1 MWLSIKGNDKSRE
14 YSSRIVNAI
23 LKYRKN
29 RNVIFMGV
37 ANAGKSTVLNHLLA
51 TKDLTTSQNPGTTLD
66 LVQFLLRII
75 RFMIRQALRI
85 RTLY

>member
-1 MWLSIKGNDKSRE
+1 MICGYLLKENDKSRE

-37 ANAGKSTVLNHLLA
+37 ANAGKSQSDSPLSH
-51 TKDLTTSQNPGTTLD
+51 DLSLP
-66 LVQFLLRII
+66 F
-75 RFMIRQALRI
+75 
-85 RTLY
+85 